1 MLKTYVRHVM
11 KNINIVLS
19 DSAHQKVAKI
29 AQKHGIELGQYCS
42 ALLADLVEQEPPAAP
57 SPVSQAPGIEEK
69 IKEMDL
75 VSEILACLK
84 SNGGSAQKV
93 DVEKA
98 VFEKFKSAFET
109 PYYQEL
115 VGGGV
120 ARWRKNVQFARNTA
134 RNMGLIK
141 APDESG
147 RGVWELTPKGAH
159 WKFD

>member
-1 MLKTYVRHVM
+1 MKHVD
-11 KNINIVLS
+11 IVLS
-19 DSAHQKVAKI
+19 DFTHQKMAKI
-29 AQKHGIELGQYCS
+29 AQKQRIELGQYCS
-42 ALLADLVEQEPPAAP
+42 ALLADLVEQEPAAP
-57 SPVSQAPGIEEK
+57 APIVPQSTGKEEK

-75 VSEILACLK
+75 VSEILAYLK
-84 SNGGSAQKV
+84 RNGGSAQKV
-93 DVEKA
+93 EVENA
-98 VFEKFKSAFET
+98 VFERFNDAFET

-120 ARWRKNVQFARNTA
+120 PRWRKNVQFARNTA

-147 RGVWELTPKGAH
+147 RGVWELTPKGAQ